1 MSKLFDLSGPLYEGM
16 WSYSSLLDLKDGLPE
31 FECKRLAAVEAD
43 GFEAFGYRLS
53 SITGTYIETGAHM
66 LAGAPM
72 LNDLDASA
80 FIRPAVVCHVPRK
93 GPGEVIHGAELGGQ
107 LPAGAARRCAADRVR
122 LGQPMGRG
130 GLRDRQS
137 GVSR

>member
-1 MSKLFDLSGPLYEGM
+1 M

-31 FECKRLAAVEAD
+31 FECKRLAAVETD

-72 LNDLDASA
+72 LSDLDAPRVHPARGRVPCATQRAGQGDSTA
-80 FIRPAVVCHVPRK
+80 RERRPT
-93 GPGEVIHGAELGGQ
+93 
-107 LPAGAARRCAADRVR
+107 ARRCSPGDA
-122 LGQPMGRG
+122 LLIECGWG
-130 GLRDRQS
+130 
-137 GVSR
+137 SRWGERTT